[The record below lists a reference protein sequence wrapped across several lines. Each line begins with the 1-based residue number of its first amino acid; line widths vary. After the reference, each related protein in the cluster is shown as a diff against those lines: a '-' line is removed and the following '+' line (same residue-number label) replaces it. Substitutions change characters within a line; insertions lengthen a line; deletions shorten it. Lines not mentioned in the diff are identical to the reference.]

1 MNIEHKTGA
10 RKAPSNQA
18 IFLQENIHTKKGNSY
33 KQFTSHGH
41 VLLTDEVWKNF
52 QITEVV

>member
-18 IFLQENIHTKKGNSY
+18 IFLQENIHMKKGNSY
-33 KQFTSHGH
+33 K
-41 VLLTDEVWKNF
+41 
-52 QITEVV
+52 